1 MPSPY
6 DGEMAESKK
15 HGLDQYRR
23 KRDFGKT
30 TEPAPSE
37 GAREES
43 RTRTASDRGAF
54 VIHRHE
60 ARNLHYD
67 LRLEMDGVLKSWAVP
82 RGFSWLPEDKHLAVR
97 TEDHPIEYLHFDGVI
112 PKGEYG
118 AGTMVIWDEGT
129 FTELQG
135 DGLQGI
141 EDGKLE
147 IEFDGAKLRGQWH
160 MVKTRGEKDW
170 LLFKTRDRYVR
181 SADEGLFPLD
191 LTREKRAKFP
201 RSLKVAKAI
210 DEAAPFDDPEWLFEL
225 DFAGRRVTAFVQE
238 DHVRF
243 VRGDGKALGV
253 ELPEVAAD
261 LGALRCTQAV
271 LDGVLVRPD
280 DTDRPDAAALESA
293 LAAGETDRIVFYAF
307 DLLHY
312 DEWNLKGQP
321 LLQRKAALQS
331 ILPESSR
338 VLFVDHVVGR
348 GEEFFS
354 VVEQGGLP
362 GVVAKK
368 SDAPASPAKAAH
380 WRKLR
385 AEAPAAARAGSVLD
399 SIGGSRRK
407 SRVKFS
413 NLDKVY
419 WPAEGITKGQLLEYY
434 DWAADYLLPYMRD
447 RPCHMLRYPDGIE
460 GKYFYQKNVVGR
472 VPDWVPTKRIK
483 DDEGEEVRYVV
494 CQDRDTLL
502 YLVNLGSIDLH
513 PWLSRC
519 DDPETPDLAVID
531 LDPST
536 SDFSKVIR
544 IAQTVGKILR
554 GAGLRPYLKTSGKTG
569 LHIYLPLERVYT
581 YEQVRMFCEAVAR
594 MTVQEHRD
602 IATVERN
609 VAKRDTRLYVDYGQN
624 RREQTLVPPYVV
636 RPVGGAQVSTPLDWD
651 ELRSD
656 LHPSNFDIFNVP
668 ERVERIGDLFLG
680 ALQDPQ
686 RLEDAIATLSAR

>member
-1 MPSPY
+1 
-6 DGEMAESKK
+6 MADAKK

-30 TEPAPSE
+30 SEPAPSKD
-37 GAREES
+37 AREES
-43 RTRTASDRGAF
+43 RARTAADRGAF

-82 RGFSWLPEDKHLAVR
+82 RGFSWVPEDKHLAVR

-129 FTELQG
+129 FVELQG

-141 EDGKLE
+141 DDGKLE

-181 SADEGLFPLD
+181 GAEEGPFPLD

-201 RSLKVAKAI
+201 RSLKVAKASV
-210 DEAAPFDDPEWLFEL
+210 EVAPFDDPEWLFEL
-225 DFAGRRVTAFVQE
+225 DFAGRRATAFVEE
-238 DHVRF
+238 DRVRLAG
-243 VRGDGKALGV
+243 GDGKALGA
-253 ELPEVAAD
+253 ELPAIAAD
-261 LGALRCTQAV
+261 LAKLRCTRAV

-280 DTDRPDAAALESA
+280 GSDRPDAAALDEA
-293 LAAGETDRIVFYAF
+293 LAAGETDGVVFYAF

-312 DEWNLKGQP
+312 DEWSLKSQP
-321 LLQRKAALQS
+321 LRQRKAALES
-331 ILPESSR
+331 VLPESTR

-348 GEEFFS
+348 GEEFFA

-368 SDAPASPAKAAH
+368 ADAPASPAKAAH

-385 AEAPAAARAGSVLD
+385 ASAPAAVAAGSVLD
-399 SIGGSRRK
+399 SLGGSARK
-407 SRVKFS
+407 SKVKFS
-413 NLDKVY
+413 NLDKIY

-434 DWAADYLLPYMRD
+434 EWAADYLLPYMRD
-447 RPCHMLRYPDGIE
+447 RACHMLRYPDGIE
-460 GKYFYQKNVVGR
+460 GKFFYQKNVVGR
-472 VPDWVPTKRIK
+472 VPDWVPTQRIK

-502 YLVNLGSIDLH
+502 HLVNLGSIDLH
-513 PWLSRC
+513 PWLSRV

-636 RPVGGAQVSTPLDWD
+636 RPVAGAQVSTPLDWD
-651 ELRSD
+651 ELRSG

-668 ERVERIGDLFLG
+668 ERVDRIGDLFLG